1 MLIPK
6 ATHLVERVTERLLRS
21 GALDDSAAQLLGQ
34 PAGQATN
41 GTPLAPTTSVAVDG
55 PTAAVFAPDPVD
67 GVSVEAGT
75 EVPAATPAA
84 PAAAPT
90 PVAALRVAL
99 PTPAPSASAPSAPTT
114 PALAPPA
121 RTPAQ
126 RSSLFSPPPF
136 AATPPPTVAG
146 VTPAAARPVLP
157 VARPLLPSAAP
168 MVGALVSPL
177 ARSSEAMQRTVG
189 ATSLPGMSGMLAP
202 TIPGQVRTAGLP
214 IGQSG
219 LPDRTADIPLSAPS
233 LVPRGALTDPAA
245 GMLQGPVSIDAVSLE
260 RAGMVDWSRTR
271 TRISEEFRL
280 VQRQIIRSA
289 FGPGAEPGFS
299 NLLLVTSARPGEGK
313 SFMSTNLA
321 GSIARQGDH
330 HVLLVDS
337 DSKRDSICYSLG
349 LAQARGLLDLA
360 ANPKLDPAP
369 LIVKTPIERLSILPV
384 GRERE
389 RSAELFST
397 KEMTRLIQSLG
408 RRYADRLL
416 ILDAPPCLSTS
427 DPAVLAQVVG
437 QILFVVEADRTQRD
451 EIEASLD
458 LIQACP
464 TITMVLNKQQISS
477 RYTFGAYSSYYSS

>member
-6 ATHLVERVTERLLRS
+6 ASHLVERVAERLLRS
-21 GALDDSAAQLLGQ
+21 GALDDSAAQLLRGTDTDLR
-34 PAGQATN
+34 PDAT
-41 GTPLAPTTSVAVDG
+41 PEPV
-55 PTAAVFAPDPVD
+55 PDPVA
-67 GVSVEAGT
+67 SAIE
-75 EVPAATPAA
+75 
-84 PAAAPT
+84 APT
-90 PVAALRVAL
+90 V
-99 PTPAPSASAPSAPTT
+99 
-114 PALAPPA
+114 PP
-121 RTPAQ
+121 Q
-126 RSSLFSPPPF
+126 RSSLFASPPAGQGVLAGVRAAPQSSSGRP
-136 AATPPPTVAG
+136 ATPQAG
-146 VTPAAARPVLP
+146 STAITGHPGMPDLAAAANV
-157 VARPLLPSAAP
+157 
-168 MVGALVSPL
+168 
-177 ARSSEAMQRTVG
+177 
-189 ATSLPGMSGMLAP
+189 
-202 TIPGQVRTAGLP
+202 
-214 IGQSG
+214 
-219 LPDRTADIPLSAPS
+219 LPDRATGLAPADPSA
-233 LVPRGALTDPAA
+233 RALASDPAA
-245 GMLQGPVSIDAVSLE
+245 RLLQGPTSVDAVALE

-299 NLLLVTSARPGEGK
+299 NLLLITSARPGEGK
-313 SFMSTNLA
+313 SFMSSNLA

-330 HVLLVDS
+330 HVLLIDA

-349 LAQARGLLDLA
+349 LAQSRGLLDLV

-464 TITMVLNKQQISS
+464 TITLVLNKQQISS

>member
-6 ATHLVERVTERLLRS
+6 PPHLVERVAERLLRS
-21 GALDDSAAQLLGQ
+21 GALDESAAQLLR
-34 PAGQATN
+34 
-41 GTPLAPTTSVAVDG
+41 PTGDE
-55 PTAAVFAPDPVD
+55 
-67 GVSVEAGT
+67 VEADAADFGAAA
-75 EVPAATPAA
+75 EEATPGAA
-84 PAAAPT
+84 QPAAAPRPYAAPESSQVA
-90 PVAALRVAL
+90 PVPPRRSMLFAPPPAWAKPGAAPAEAFAGGSVASPSVPDTATGGEQSL
-99 PTPAPSASAPSAPTT
+99 PDDADPGAGGDPLSGAAPSTDGQTARRASPPGRSSVFDPHADLPSLPPLGRRPAP
-114 PALAPPA
+114 
-121 RTPAQ
+121 
-126 RSSLFSPPPF
+126 
-136 AATPPPTVAG
+136 G
-146 VTPAAARPVLP
+146 
-157 VARPLLPSAAP
+157 
-168 MVGALVSPL
+168 
-177 ARSSEAMQRTVG
+177 
-189 ATSLPGMSGMLAP
+189 
-202 TIPGQVRTAGLP
+202 
-214 IGQSG
+214 
-219 LPDRTADIPLSAPS
+219 
-233 LVPRGALTDPAA
+233 DPAA
-245 GMLQGPVSIDAVSLE
+245 GMLQGAASIDAVSLE

-313 SFMSTNLA
+313 SFMATNLS

-330 HVLLVDS
+330 HVLLVDA

-349 LAQARGLLDLA
+349 LAQSRGLLDLA

>member
-1 MLIPK
+1 MTGSPMTGAAPVLADAPEDEDEPPPLGDEQAAVIDARP
-6 ATHLVERVTERLLRS
+6 APPPPPPLGRIDLRS
-21 GALDDSAAQLLGQ
+21 GAAV
-34 PAGQATN
+34 AG
-41 GTPLAPTTSVAVDG
+41 
-55 PTAAVFAPDPVD
+55 DP
-67 GVSVEAGT
+67 GAG
-75 EVPAATPAA
+75 
-84 PAAAPT
+84 
-90 PVAALRVAL
+90 
-99 PTPAPSASAPSAPTT
+99 
-114 PALAPPA
+114 PPA
-121 RTPAQ
+121 RRAGDPGNGAGPTDGLRRSRRCRCPA
-126 RSSLFSPPPF
+126 
-136 AATPPPTVAG
+136 
-146 VTPAAARPVLP
+146 
-157 VARPLLPSAAP
+157 
-168 MVGALVSPL
+168 
-177 ARSSEAMQRTVG
+177 
-189 ATSLPGMSGMLAP
+189 
-202 TIPGQVRTAGLP
+202 VRGL
-214 IGQSG
+214 
-219 LPDRTADIPLSAPS
+219 TADPAT
-233 LVPRGALTDPAA
+233 AL
-245 GMLQGPVSIDAVSLE
+245 LQGPLSVDAVSLE

-289 FGPGAEPGFS
+289 LAPAPEPGFS

-321 GSIARQGDH
+321 GSIARQATTTCCW
-330 HVLLVDS
+330 S
-337 DSKRDSICYSLG
+337 TPTPKRDSICYSLG

-360 ANPKLDPAP
+360 ANPKLDPSP

-477 RYTFGAYSSYYSS
+477 RYTFGAYSSYLLVLNRRPATTRMTGSTMTADDANQSRAGIGCIRMLGLAAVLGLARTGGAMAFPAVRCDQPGPGAARHRTRHARRAGPCSISCRSSTDWRRRRAAAGRSCRGSICRNC

>member
-6 ATHLVERVTERLLRS
+6 ASHLVERVAERLLRS
-21 GALDDSAAQLLGQ
+21 GALDDSSAQLMRQ
-34 PAGQATN
+34 PGIDPALETVDHD
-41 GTPLAPTTSVAVDG
+41 APS
-55 PTAAVFAPDPVD
+55 AASRSAAASSERSSLFAAPPSPVRPPPPR
-67 GVSVEAGT
+67 AM
-75 EVPAATPAA
+75 PAAGEAALDGLASPPEDDVNAADDQDGMEAPPLAA
-84 PAAAPT
+84 PAIQGQPRLPGQAAMFD
-90 PVAALRVAL
+90 RSEDF
-99 PTPAPSASAPSAPTT
+99 SASAP
-114 PALAPPA
+114 PPG
-121 RTPAQ
+121 Q
-126 RSSLFSPPPF
+126 R
-136 AATPPPTVAG
+136 
-146 VTPAAARPVLP
+146 
-157 VARPLLPSAAP
+157 
-168 MVGALVSPL
+168 
-177 ARSSEAMQRTVG
+177 
-189 ATSLPGMSGMLAP
+189 GMLA
-202 TIPGQVRTAGLP
+202 
-214 IGQSG
+214 
-219 LPDRTADIPLSAPS
+219 
-233 LVPRGALTDPAA
+233 DPAA
-245 GMLQGPVSIDAVSLE
+245 GMLQGPASVDAVSLE

-313 SFMSTNLA
+313 SFMSTNLS

-330 HVLLVDS
+330 HVLLVDA

-369 LIVKTPIERLSILPV
+369 LIVRTPIERLSILPV

>member
-1 MLIPK
+1 MLPPK
-6 ATHLVERVTERLLRS
+6 ASHLVERAAERLLNS
-21 GALDDSAAQLLGQ
+21 ATPDDPAAQLLRQ
-34 PAGQATN
+34 PEPDTTTPDIPGPKPAEGEGTQRSALFARPPGTAPTNPAVPGAASPPALGDAPTESDRHALPRAGQTEPAPGRTH
-41 GTPLAPTTSVAVDG
+41 PLAG
-55 PTAAVFAPDPVD
+55 
-67 GVSVEAGT
+67 
-75 EVPAATPAA
+75 PAAHAVVLERPALLTTADA
-84 PAAAPT
+84 PAAAHGDPD
-90 PVAALRVAL
+90 AA
-99 PTPAPSASAPSAPTT
+99 
-114 PALAPPA
+114 
-121 RTPAQ
+121 
-126 RSSLFSPPPF
+126 
-136 AATPPPTVAG
+136 
-146 VTPAAARPVLP
+146 
-157 VARPLLPSAAP
+157 
-168 MVGALVSPL
+168 
-177 ARSSEAMQRTVG
+177 
-189 ATSLPGMSGMLAP
+189 
-202 TIPGQVRTAGLP
+202 
-214 IGQSG
+214 
-219 LPDRTADIPLSAPS
+219 
-233 LVPRGALTDPAA
+233 
-245 GMLQGPVSIDAVSLE
+245 MLQGRSFVDAVALE
-260 RAGMVDWSRTR
+260 RAGMLDWSRTR

-330 HVLLVDS
+330 HVLLVDA
-337 DSKRDSICYSLG
+337 DSKRDSICYGLG
-349 LAQARGLLDLA
+349 LGQARGLLDLA
-360 ANPKLDPAP
+360 SNVKLDPSP

-464 TITMVLNKQQISS
+464 TITLVLNKQRMSS

>member
-6 ATHLVERVTERLLRS
+6 ASHLAERVAERLLRS
-21 GALDDSAAQLLGQ
+21 GALEDSAAQLLRQTVEQTPDHGQ
-34 PAGQATN
+34 EPDAVPPLPAPVHVDAQMD
-41 GTPLAPTTSVAVDG
+41 APT
-55 PTAAVFAPDPVD
+55 
-67 GVSVEAGT
+67 
-75 EVPAATPAA
+75 
-84 PAAAPT
+84 
-90 PVAALRVAL
+90 
-99 PTPAPSASAPSAPTT
+99 SARPK
-114 PALAPPA
+114 PAL
-121 RTPAQ
+121 TQ
-126 RSSLFSPPPF
+126 RSSIFAPPPSPNKPVVPL
-136 AATPPPTVAG
+136 AMPNPLLPPTVATVG
-146 VTPAAARPVLP
+146 TLVPPAAT
-157 VARPLLPSAAP
+157 LLPLTVPAQPRAP
-168 MVGALVSPL
+168 EPS
-177 ARSSEAMQRTVG
+177 
-189 ATSLPGMSGMLAP
+189 
-202 TIPGQVRTAGLP
+202 PGQAGP
-214 IGQSG
+214 ETHVPQTTPSPAQRNG
-219 LPDRTADIPLSAPS
+219 LA
-233 LVPRGALTDPAA
+233 DPAA

-330 HVLLVDS
+330 HVLLVDA

-360 ANPKLDPAP
+360 ANPKLDPGP
-369 LIVKTPIERLSILPV
+369 LIVKTPIERLSILPI

-427 DPAVLAQVVG
+427 DPGRSHPARRNRGIARPDPGLSDDHVGSEQATDIVALHVRCLLILLLVLS
-437 QILFVVEADRTQRD
+437 LQRV
-451 EIEASLD
+451 
-458 LIQACP
+458 
-464 TITMVLNKQQISS
+464 TM
-477 RYTFGAYSSYYSS
+477 R

>member
-1 MLIPK
+1 MP
-6 ATHLVERVTERLLRS
+6 RRRLR
-21 GALDDSAAQLLGQ
+21 
-34 PAGQATN
+34 
-41 GTPLAPTTSVAVDG
+41 
-55 PTAAVFAPDPVD
+55 PD
-67 GVSVEAGT
+67 
-75 EVPAATPAA
+75 
-84 PAAAPT
+84 AAAAIGA
-90 PVAALRVAL
+90 VH
-99 PTPAPSASAPSAPTT
+99 
-114 PALAPPA
+114 APPSL
-121 RTPAQ
+121 AQ
-126 RSSLFSPPPF
+126 RSSLFVPLPRDRRRGRVGAAGRCRLPAPVDGSPQRRWHRRPGDRHRRWRAGDPGP
-136 AATPPPTVAG
+136 AATPLAAPAILGQPG
-146 VTPAAARPVLP
+146 QAAA
-157 VARPLLPSAAP
+157 
-168 MVGALVSPL
+168 
-177 ARSSEAMQRTVG
+177 
-189 ATSLPGMSGMLAP
+189 
-202 TIPGQVRTAGLP
+202 
-214 IGQSG
+214 
-219 LPDRTADIPLSAPS
+219 PDRPADFAASVPPLG
-233 LVPRGALTDPAA
+233 PRGGLADPAA
-245 GMLQGPVSIDAVSLE
+245 GMLQGPASVDAVSLE

-330 HVLLVDS
+330 HVLLVDA

-477 RYTFGAYSSYYSS
+477 RYTFGAYSSVLLVLSRRPATTG

>member
-1 MLIPK
+1 MLKPK
-6 ATHLVERVTERLLRS
+6 ASHLVERAAERLLKS
-21 GALDDSAAQLLGQ
+21 GALDESAAQLMQ
-34 PAGQATN
+34 P
-41 GTPLAPTTSVAVDG
+41 GTPVTDSERMRPS
-55 PTAAVFAPDPVD
+55 AAGRSSLFAPPP
-67 GVSVEAGT
+67 
-75 EVPAATPAA
+75 PAPPPA
-84 PAAAPT
+84 
-90 PVAALRVAL
+90 
-99 PTPAPSASAPSAPTT
+99 PTPAPAQAVARQPEPTPIMGQIQTLNEPGDTTVLERPGIAPSGIAPSGT
-114 PALAPPA
+114 A
-121 RTPAQ
+121 
-126 RSSLFSPPPF
+126 
-136 AATPPPTVAG
+136 
-146 VTPAAARPVLP
+146 PVLP
-157 VARPLLPSAAP
+157 NNPAFAAAP
-168 MVGALVSPL
+168 AITGRA
-177 ARSSEAMQRTVG
+177 
-189 ATSLPGMSGMLAP
+189 
-202 TIPGQVRTAGLP
+202 I
-214 IGQSG
+214 
-219 LPDRTADIPLSAPS
+219 
-233 LVPRGALTDPAA
+233 DPAA
-245 GMLQGPVSIDAVSLE
+245 MALQGPLSIDALSME

-280 VQRQIIRSA
+280 VQRQILRSA

-330 HVLLVDS
+330 HVLLIDA
-337 DSKRDSICYSLG
+337 DSKRDSICYNFG

-360 ANPKLDPAP
+360 ANPKLDPSP

-464 TITMVLNKQQISS
+464 SITLVLNKQQISS

>member
-1 MLIPK
+1 M
-6 ATHLVERVTERLLRS
+6 
-21 GALDDSAAQLLGQ
+21 GQ
-34 PAGQATN
+34 PEMPRG
-41 GTPLAPTTSVAVDG
+41 VAD
-55 PTAAVFAPDPVD
+55 
-67 GVSVEAGT
+67 
-75 EVPAATPAA
+75 
-84 PAAAPT
+84 AAA
-90 PVAALRVAL
+90 L
-99 PTPAPSASAPSAPTT
+99 
-114 PALAPPA
+114 
-121 RTPAQ
+121 
-126 RSSLFSPPPF
+126 SPP
-136 AATPPPTVAG
+136 
-146 VTPAAARPVLP
+146 
-157 VARPLLPSAAP
+157 
-168 MVGALVSPL
+168 
-177 ARSSEAMQRTVG
+177 
-189 ATSLPGMSGMLAP
+189 
-202 TIPGQVRTAGLP
+202 
-214 IGQSG
+214 
-219 LPDRTADIPLSAPS
+219 
-233 LVPRGALTDPAA
+233 RGSLTDPAA
-245 GMLQGPVSIDAVSLE
+245 ALPKGVDPAAALPKGVDPAAALPKGVDPAAALPLGVDPAAALPLGPSSVDAVSLE

-280 VQRQIIRSA
+280 VQRQILRSA
-289 FGPGAEPGFS
+289 FGPGAQPGFS
-299 NLLLVTSARPGEGK
+299 NLLLVTSSRPGEGK

-330 HVLLVDS
+330 HVLLVDA

-349 LAQARGLLDLA
+349 LAQQRGLLDLA

-369 LIVKTPIERLSILPV
+369 LIVRTPIERLSILPV

-427 DPAVLAQVVG
+427 DPAILAQVVG

-464 TITMVLNKQQISS
+464 TITLVLNKQQISS

>member
-6 ATHLVERVTERLLRS
+6 ASHLIERVAERLLRA
-21 GALDDSAAQLLGQ
+21 GALEDSAVQLMRPPGE
-34 PAGQATN
+34 
-41 GTPLAPTTSVAVDG
+41 DG
-55 PTAAVFAPDPVD
+55 AITAAEHFPAAASPPPA
-67 GVSVEAGT
+67 VSPQA
-75 EVPAATPAA
+75 AATPEA
-84 PAAAPT
+84 PLQGSSAFT
-90 PVAALRVAL
+90 PPANAAL
-99 PTPAPSASAPSAPTT
+99 PAS
-114 PALAPPA
+114 
-121 RTPAQ
+121 
-126 RSSLFSPPPF
+126 
-136 AATPPPTVAG
+136 
-146 VTPAAARPVLP
+146 
-157 VARPLLPSAAP
+157 
-168 MVGALVSPL
+168 
-177 ARSSEAMQRTVG
+177 
-189 ATSLPGMSGMLAP
+189 
-202 TIPGQVRTAGLP
+202 
-214 IGQSG
+214 
-219 LPDRTADIPLSAPS
+219 DLSAPPTGAGQLSRNS
-233 LVPRGALTDPAA
+233 LFADAPAPPPVIVGLAPGPGGTMGQPEMPRGVADAAALSPPRGSLTDPAA
-245 GMLQGPVSIDAVSLE
+245 ALPKGVDPAAALPKGVDPAAALPLGPSSVDAVSLE

-280 VQRQIIRSA
+280 VQRQILRSA
-289 FGPGAEPGFS
+289 FGPGAQPGFS
-299 NLLLVTSARPGEGK
+299 NLLLVTSSRPGEGK

-330 HVLLVDS
+330 HVLLVDA

-349 LAQARGLLDLA
+349 LAQQRGLLDLA

-369 LIVKTPIERLSILPV
+369 LIVRTPIERLSILPV

-427 DPAVLAQVVG
+427 DPAILAQVVG

-464 TITMVLNKQQISS
+464 TITLVLNKQQISS

>member
-1 MLIPK
+1 V
-6 ATHLVERVTERLLRS
+6 AERLLRS
-21 GALDDSAAQLLGQ
+21 GALDDSAAQLLRQ
-34 PAGQATN
+34 PEMDSAPEVKISGATN
-41 GTPLAPTTSVAVDG
+41 GAADPDVAVS
-55 PTAAVFAPDPVD
+55 A
-67 GVSVEAGT
+67 E
-75 EVPAATPAA
+75 
-84 PAAAPT
+84 
-90 PVAALRVAL
+90 
-99 PTPAPSASAPSAPTT
+99 PS
-114 PALAPPA
+114 
-121 RTPAQ
+121 R
-126 RSSLFSPPPF
+126 RSSLFAPPPNAVAPQTGALALPASTLGDAPEDDDEPPEPPGGHVPAAPVDAVRKPPLAAPVSGPVLPSPAILAPAILGQVRPLGGPAMHTALLERPTDF
-136 AATPPPTVAG
+136 ATPD
-146 VTPAAARPVLP
+146 PAAA
-157 VARPLLPSAAP
+157 AR
-168 MVGALVSPL
+168 GLV
-177 ARSSEAMQRTVG
+177 
-189 ATSLPGMSGMLAP
+189 
-202 TIPGQVRTAGLP
+202 
-214 IGQSG
+214 
-219 LPDRTADIPLSAPS
+219 
-233 LVPRGALTDPAA
+233 TDPAA
-245 GMLQGPVSIDAVSLE
+245 SLLQGPLSVDAVSLE

-313 SFMSTNLA
+313 SFMSTNLS

-330 HVLLVDS
+330 HVLLVDA

-360 ANPKLDPAP
+360 ANPKLDPSP
-369 LIVKTPIERLSILPV
+369 LIVRTPIERLSILPV

>member
-1 MLIPK
+1 LPSP
-6 ATHLVERVTERLLRS
+6 AVLRQ
-21 GALDDSAAQLLGQ
+21 GLGQ
-34 PAGQATN
+34 
-41 GTPLAPTTSVAVDG
+41 
-55 PTAAVFAPDPVD
+55 
-67 GVSVEAGT
+67 
-75 EVPAATPAA
+75 
-84 PAAAPT
+84 
-90 PVAALRVAL
+90 
-99 PTPAPSASAPSAPTT
+99 
-114 PALAPPA
+114 
-121 RTPAQ
+121 
-126 RSSLFSPPPF
+126 
-136 AATPPPTVAG
+136 
-146 VTPAAARPVLP
+146 
-157 VARPLLPSAAP
+157 
-168 MVGALVSPL
+168 
-177 ARSSEAMQRTVG
+177 
-189 ATSLPGMSGMLAP
+189 SG
-202 TIPGQVRTAGLP
+202 
-214 IGQSG
+214 GQSG
-219 LPDRTADIPLSAPS
+219 LLERPADFGVADPIPALAGSAADPASS
-233 LVPRGALTDPAA
+233 LV
-245 GMLQGPVSIDAVSLE
+245 QGPSVVDAVSLE

-330 HVLLVDS
+330 HVLLVDA
-337 DSKRDSICYSLG
+337 DSKRDSICYNLG

>member
-6 ATHLVERVTERLLRS
+6 ASHLVERVAERLLRA
-21 GALDDSAAQLLGQ
+21 GALDDSAAQLLESGGAPAPEVASAGAAEPVVAGAAAAWPTSGLFAPPPAAVPAPQPIGSPVPQ
-34 PAGQATN
+34 PATGLDPHAAASPDPQSAVGLTSPNPTSPNLASPSIPGRTRLPGETFGQA
-41 GTPLAPTTSVAVDG
+41 DW
-55 PTAAVFAPDPVD
+55 
-67 GVSVEAGT
+67 
-75 EVPAATPAA
+75 PAMP
-84 PAAAPT
+84 PQ
-90 PVAALRVAL
+90 AL
-99 PTPAPSASAPSAPTT
+99 PA
-114 PALAPPA
+114 
-121 RTPAQ
+121 
-126 RSSLFSPPPF
+126 
-136 AATPPPTVAG
+136 
-146 VTPAAARPVLP
+146 
-157 VARPLLPSAAP
+157 
-168 MVGALVSPL
+168 
-177 ARSSEAMQRTVG
+177 
-189 ATSLPGMSGMLAP
+189 
-202 TIPGQVRTAGLP
+202 
-214 IGQSG
+214 
-219 LPDRTADIPLSAPS
+219 
-233 LVPRGALTDPAA
+233 
-245 GMLQGPVSIDAVSLE
+245 IDAVALE

-280 VQRQIIRSA
+280 VQRQILRSA

-313 SFMSTNLA
+313 SFMATNLS

-330 HVLLVDS
+330 HVLLVDA
-337 DSKRDSICYSLG
+337 DSKRDSICYALG

-360 ANPKLDPAP
+360 ANPKLDPSP
-369 LIVKTPIERLSILPV
+369 LIVRTPIERLSVLPV

-416 ILDAPPCLSTS
+416 VLDAPPCLSTS
-427 DPAVLAQVVG
+427 DPAVLSQVVG

-464 TITMVLNKQQISS
+464 TITLVLNKQQVSS

>member
-6 ATHLVERVTERLLRS
+6 ASHLVERVAERLLRS
-21 GALDDSAAQLLGQ
+21 GNIDDPAAQLLRS
-34 PAGQATN
+34 AGDESGLHGA
-41 GTPLAPTTSVAVDG
+41 S
-55 PTAAVFAPDPVD
+55 
-67 GVSVEAGT
+67 
-75 EVPAATPAA
+75 AATPTQLVMETPPPPLAAA
-84 PAAAPT
+84 PAE
-90 PVAALRVAL
+90 
-99 PTPAPSASAPSAPTT
+99 
-114 PALAPPA
+114 
-121 RTPAQ
+121 
-126 RSSLFSPPPF
+126 RSSLFAPPPSQVRPVS
-136 AATPPPTVAG
+136 ALAG
-146 VTPAAARPVLP
+146 VTAPLGTAVGGMALGGFGLPGAGAPNAGDVPRPAQAAPGILGQP
-157 VARPLLPSAAP
+157 RPLGQAAGQAAVLERPADFAPSA
-168 MVGALVSPL
+168 
-177 ARSSEAMQRTVG
+177 
-189 ATSLPGMSGMLAP
+189 
-202 TIPGQVRTAGLP
+202 
-214 IGQSG
+214 
-219 LPDRTADIPLSAPS
+219 
-233 LVPRGALTDPAA
+233 
-245 GMLQGPVSIDAVSLE
+245 
-260 RAGMVDWSRTR
+260 
-271 TRISEEFRL
+271 EFRL
-280 VQRQIIRSA
+280 VQRQILRSA

-313 SFMSTNLA
+313 SFMSTNLS

-330 HVLLVDS
+330 HVLLVDA

-360 ANPKLDPAP
+360 ANPKLDPSP

-427 DPAVLAQVVG
+427 DPAVLSQVVG

>member
-6 ATHLVERVTERLLRS
+6 ASHLVERAAERLLRS
-21 GALDDSAAQLLGQ
+21 GALDDGEAQLLQ
-34 PAGQATN
+34 PG
-41 GTPLAPTTSVAVDG
+41 
-55 PTAAVFAPDPVD
+55 AAR
-67 GVSVEAGT
+67 
-75 EVPAATPAA
+75 AADA
-84 PAAAPT
+84 PAAAE
-90 PVAALRVAL
+90 PVAEA
-99 PTPAPSASAPSAPTT
+99 PAPK
-114 PALAPPA
+114 
-121 RTPAQ
+121 
-126 RSSLFSPPPF
+126 RSSLFV
-136 AATPPPTVAG
+136 TPPPAAMRP
-146 VTPAAARPVLP
+146 VTPAPGAVPLP
-157 VARPLLPSAAP
+157 VAPTPAFGEAAP
-168 MVGALVSPL
+168 LGSGGAQAAVLERPRDVPASPL
-177 ARSSEAMQRTVG
+177 PTGLAAPALGLRPGAADPSS
-189 ATSLPGMSGMLAP
+189 SL
-202 TIPGQVRTAGLP
+202 
-214 IGQSG
+214 
-219 LPDRTADIPLSAPS
+219 
-233 LVPRGALTDPAA
+233 
-245 GMLQGPVSIDAVSLE
+245 LQGPSSIDAISLE

-280 VQRQIIRSA
+280 VQRQILRSA

-330 HVLLVDS
+330 HVLLVDA
-337 DSKRDSICYSLG
+337 DSKRESICYSLG

-360 ANPKLDPAP
+360 ANPKLDPSP
-369 LIVKTPIERLSILPV
+369 LIVKTPIERLSVLPV

-397 KEMTRLIQSLG
+397 REMTRLIQSLG

-427 DPAVLAQVVG
+427 DPAVLSQVVG

-464 TITMVLNKQQISS
+464 TITLVLNKQQISS